1 MTNTELKN
9 ALNAVS
15 NEEDIA
21 DVLLAATEQQVS
33 ELVDADELD
42 EDWYARLNDL
52 QEELAAELYFEFGTE
67 VVA

>member
-21 DVLLAATEQQVS
+21 AVLLVATEGQVC
-33 ELVDADELD
+33 ELVEADELH
-42 EDWYARLNDL
+42 EDWYSRWIDL
-52 QEELAAELYFEFGTE
+52 QDELAAELYFEFGTE